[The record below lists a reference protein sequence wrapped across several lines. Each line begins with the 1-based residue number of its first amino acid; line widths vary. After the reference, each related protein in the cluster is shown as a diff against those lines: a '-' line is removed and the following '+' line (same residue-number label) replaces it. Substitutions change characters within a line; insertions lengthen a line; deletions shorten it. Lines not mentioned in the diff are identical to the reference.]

1 VLTGKLSS
9 FTRADAEQLIKRLGG
24 RVSEIVS
31 RSTDYV
37 LVGEDPGSKYE
48 KALNLGIRLLS
59 EEEFK
64 MLVGG

>member
-37 LVGEDPGSKYE
+37 LVGDDPGSKYE

-59 EEEFK
+59 EDEFK
-64 MLVGG
+64 MLIGG